1 MVSIARAD
9 NCKQCPT
16 LNSLLWSRWNL
27 THGWLLRGVSSR
39 LLCHAQNRSKWV
51 KMGQESCRV
60 ANDLKISPPLPLH
73 LPSKLH
79 NKIKPPYVRLSSS
92 WHKGRFKHVC
102 LHFQNNLNCLQVY
115 LEKYIL
121 RTDNTHFYFMICGHA
136 VLSLYDLW
144 GELREGHLDCRGTKR
159 PNPTLSEW
167 SWITWI

>member
-1 MVSIARAD
+1 MWGWKNCFEHVSQYVPVSLGRGKNSCQPIRINQGYEVTPPIESIFGPQHTPWTSSSWCQRVQMASIARAD
-9 NCKQCPT
+9 NCKECPT

-27 THGWLLRGVSSR
+27 TQGWLLRGVPSR

-92 WHKGRFKHVC
+92 
-102 LHFQNNLNCLQVY
+102 
-115 LEKYIL
+115 
-121 RTDNTHFYFMICGHA
+121 
-136 VLSLYDLW
+136 
-144 GELREGHLDCRGTKR
+144 
-159 PNPTLSEW
+159 
-167 SWITWI
+167 

>member
-9 NCKQCPT
+9 NCKECPT

-102 LHFQNNLNCLQVY
+102 LHFQNNLNSSQVSQ
-115 LEKYIL
+115 EAEEEQDTIFAL
-121 RTDNTHFYFMICGHA
+121 RFVA
-136 VLSLYDLW
+136 RVLPLW
-144 GELREGHLDCRGTKR
+144 IWFVARDESTGPSGLWGTKR
-159 PNPTLSEW
+159 PNATLSEW